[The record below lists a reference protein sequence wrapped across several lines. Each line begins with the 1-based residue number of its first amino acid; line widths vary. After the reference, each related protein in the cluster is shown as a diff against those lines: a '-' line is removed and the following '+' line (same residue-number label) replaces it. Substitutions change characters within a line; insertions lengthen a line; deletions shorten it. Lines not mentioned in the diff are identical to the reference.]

1 MMKTYFLIFIT
12 ALFGSCQFFNVQ
24 QKEERK
30 DQPIASVYDSYLYLK
45 DIADFIPKNSTA
57 YDSVLIVR
65 NNINTWAKHELLKRK
80 AEENATHDEQS
91 KYNKLV
97 EDYRQSLLINSY
109 KERII
114 KQQLDTVISENELT
128 AYYKNNKKNFKLNEE
143 LIKIKYVHFGK
154 DVLEQKR
161 VIQLFKSAS
170 YEDLIMLENRALNFK
185 ALNLNDSI
193 WIRVKDVLLKIPK
206 FRENH
211 KEFLLKKSKFIQKE
225 DSLDLYLV
233 AVKDVLKR
241 NDVAPLH
248 YIAPTI
254 KQLILHKRKLG
265 LIREIEKTFI
275 NDAIQHKTF
284 KEY

>member
-1 MMKTYFLIFIT
+1 MKTYFLIFIT